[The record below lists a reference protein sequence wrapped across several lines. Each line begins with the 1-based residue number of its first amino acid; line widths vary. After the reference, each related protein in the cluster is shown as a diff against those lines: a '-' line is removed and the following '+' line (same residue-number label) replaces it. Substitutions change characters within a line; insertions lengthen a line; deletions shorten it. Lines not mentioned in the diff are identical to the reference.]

1 MKSKLKV
8 EILVDEHGN
17 KTSVLMDIKQFK
29 KLMYNL
35 EILQDLDLVYK
46 RMSVKS
52 KPIPFDDVMKE
63 LFGDVAKK

>member
-1 MKSKLKV
+1 MKSKLNV
-8 EILVDEHGN
+8 DVFVDEHGN

-29 KLMYNL
+29 KLMNDL
-35 EILQDLDLVYK
+35 EVLQDLDLVYK